1 MNKRLSE
8 IISNISVL
16 QVIGNVDIEISSV
29 EFDSRKVKQGTL
41 FVAVDGVNVN
51 GHRFINNAIETGAVA
66 VVCEVLPD
74 KFAENVVYLKVEN
87 SGQSLGFLASGFF
100 DHPSRKLK
108 LVGVTGTNGKTTIA
122 TLLYHTFQKLGYK
135 AGLLSTVRYLV
146 NKKEIAS
153 SHTTPDA
160 ITINRLLAEMAGE
173 GCEFC
178 FMEVSSHAVHQDRIA
193 GLEFAGGVFTNLT
206 HDHLDYHVTFREYL
220 NAKKKF
226 FDQLPASAFALTN
239 VDDKNGLVMLQNTKA
254 KKVAYSTR
262 SMADFRC
269 KVLESHF
276 DGMLLK
282 IEGYEIWTHFVGNF
296 NAHNLLAVYSI
307 AVLLGQEKE
316 QVLQVISDLRSVD
329 GRFETIR
336 SMNGIVVVVDYAH
349 TPDAVKNVL
358 GSIDE
363 IRTRNEQV
371 ITVIGAGGDRDKTK
385 RPKMAAEAIALSDRV
400 ILTSD
405 NPRSEDPVSIIEEMK
420 PGIPEHKKN
429 RVLAIVDRKE
439 AIRTAVML
447 AQPGDIILIAGKG
460 HEDYQEIKGVKYHFD
475 DREVILEIFKEN
487 N

>member
-1 MNKRLSE
+1 MSKKLRE
-8 IISNISVL
+8 IISGTSIL
-16 QVIGNVDIEISSV
+16 QVCGNIDVLISSV

-41 FVAVDGVNVN
+41 FVAVNGVNVN
-51 GHRFINNAIETGAVA
+51 GHRFITSAIEAGAVA
-66 VVCEVLPD
+66 VVCDVLPD
-74 KFAENVVYLKVEN
+74 ELVEGVVYLRVGN
-87 SGQSLGFLASGFF
+87 TGQCLGLLVSEFF

-108 LVGVTGTNGKTTIA
+108 LIGVTGTNGKTTIA
-122 TLLYHTFQKLGYK
+122 TLLYHAFQKLGYK
-135 AGLLSTVRYLV
+135 TGLLSTVRYLV
-146 NKKEIAS
+146 NKKEIES

-160 ITINRLLAEMAGE
+160 ITINRLLAEMVRE
-173 GCEFC
+173 GCDFC
-178 FMEVSSHAVHQDRIA
+178 FMEVSSHAIHQDRIS
-193 GLEFAGGVFTNLT
+193 GLEFNGGVFTNLT

-220 NAKKKF
+220 NAKKRF
-226 FDQLPASAFALTN
+226 FDHLPANAFALTN
-239 VDDKNGLVMLQNTKA
+239 VDDKNGLVMLQNTKS
-254 KKVAYSTR
+254 KKVTYSTR

-269 KVLESHF
+269 KVLESHL

-282 IEGYEIWTHFVGNF
+282 VDGYEIWTHFVGNF
-296 NAHNLLAVYSI
+296 NAHNLLAVYST
-307 AVLLGQEKE
+307 AVLLGQDKE
-316 QVLQVISDLRSVD
+316 EALQVISDLRSVD

-336 SMNGIVVVVDYAH
+336 SSNGIIAVVDYAH

-385 RPKMAAEAIALSDRV
+385 RPKMAAEAITMSDRV

-405 NPRSEDPVSIIEEMK
+405 NPRSEDPSTIIEDMK

-429 RVLAIVDRKE
+429 RVLAIIDRKE

-447 AQPGDIILIAGKG
+447 AQPGDIIVIAGKG